1 MDDTR
6 RSAFS
11 KSSREDPGSE
21 NTAVISGSS
30 SRIYQ
35 PDAADT
41 SSLPDNIKVDLD
53 TSLESAFWAIMG
65 LAAFAAFFLYIQ
77 GTLGGKKSPPNP
89 ALLKYVPMM
98 LGVVVLAFISRLGT
112 DNYYII
118 NIPKRKIFYHFK
130 FFFEVKITPVVDFE
144 NISAIGVTGVR
155 HTHKGSVWW
164 KYKICVVKN
173 DGELIDFS
181 NESDPGRLE
190 ELNRKA
196 KGMASVAGCLFA
208 EGAAQSKLVTAN
220 GNSGSRMLSFET
232 DDQVQPQLK
241 DIKLSFT
248 FFVVVALIIVSFCV
262 MMFVLLTPPM

>member
-11 KSSREDPGSE
+11 KSSREDPGSP
-21 NTAVISGSS
+21 
-30 SRIYQ
+30 SRIYR

-53 TSLESAFWAIMG
+53 TPLESAFWTIMG

-98 LGVVVLAFISRLGT
+98 LGVVLLAFISRLGT

-118 NIPKRKIFYHFK
+118 NIAKRKIFYHFK
-130 FFFEVKITPVVDFE
+130 FFFEARITPVVDFE
-144 NISAIGVTGVR
+144 NIDAIGVTGVR

-164 KYKICVVKN
+164 KYKICVIKC
-173 DGELIDFS
+173 DGESIDFS
-181 NESDPGRLE
+181 DEVSPDKLDD
-190 ELNRKA
+190 LNRKA
-196 KGMASVAGCLFA
+196 KGMAAVAGCLFA
-208 EGAAQSKLVTAN
+208 EGAAQSKIVVTK
-220 GNSGSRMLSFET
+220 GNSGSNMISFET
-232 DDQVQPQLK
+232 DDQIQPQLK

-248 FFVVVALIIVSFCV
+248 FFIVVALIIVSFCV